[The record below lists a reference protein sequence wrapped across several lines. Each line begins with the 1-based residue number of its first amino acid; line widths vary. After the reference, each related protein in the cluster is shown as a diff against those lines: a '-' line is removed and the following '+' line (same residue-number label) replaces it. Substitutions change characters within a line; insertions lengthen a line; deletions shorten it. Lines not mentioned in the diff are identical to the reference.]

1 MEKKEMVEKLKKKV
15 KEYGQG
21 CHWKGCVDTMAQTR
35 KAMQKEDDFKYYEGQ
50 AKKIEENLNTMF
62 DIINR
67 MIDIVTERK

>member
-21 CHWKGCVDTMAQTR
+21 CRWKGCVDTMAQTMKDMR
-35 KAMQKEDDFKYYEGQ
+35 RDKEYEYINEQG
-50 AKKIEENLNTMF
+50 KKIEENLNTMF
-62 DIINR
+62 DVINR